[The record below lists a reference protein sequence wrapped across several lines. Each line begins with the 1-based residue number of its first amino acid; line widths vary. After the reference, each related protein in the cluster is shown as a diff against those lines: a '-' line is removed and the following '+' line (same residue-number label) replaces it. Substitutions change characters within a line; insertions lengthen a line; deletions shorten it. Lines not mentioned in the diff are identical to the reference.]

1 MSGNINELYFDFN
14 IPKCS
19 ELLKCTVYK
28 REINQVK
35 KPGVY
40 LVCLFYLLIV
50 QVIIQYVFGI

>member
-1 MSGNINELYFDFN
+1 MSGDINELYFDFN

-40 LVCLFYLLIV
+40 LVCLFYLLINE
-50 QVIIQYVFGI
+50 